1 MSASQ
6 SYIREKAKADAAKTA
21 RTRDDP
27 GTCKSLPECPECG
40 GLECLCRPRFFAGQL
55 LTEEDLNRLERYVVE
70 KNKLHNRYLHG
81 SGVVC
86 GLEVV
91 CHPCPDRVT
100 VRTGYA
106 LSPCGEDIVVCQD
119 AVVNVCELI
128 QKCRPT
134 THAPDCDP
142 YHSSGD
148 ENCQDL
154 VETWVLAI
162 CYDEKPSRGIT
173 ALRGDSGAAGC
184 SRCNCGGSSACG
196 CSCHVQGNGGKKN
209 SNGCQSTQRNPPP
222 QCEPTVTC
230 EGYSFVAYKAPPANP
245 VGATNQPK
253 GEWVKRFN
261 KCMSALTS
269 ILSAIQSDATQQ
281 QAFNWFQEFKAA
293 LLDFFRDYPTYD
305 CSYLGTLN
313 QITLEHPGPATTD
326 TPWMST
332 VFVPVANQ
340 ITAVAAEYWVHCF
353 CSTLLPP
360 CPQPVECNCVPLATV
375 KVRRSDCRIM
385 EVCNWGPRRHV
396 VTFPHLEYWLSP
408 WGSQE
413 TLSAAIAKLCCAPF
427 RERDVK
433 VPEATLSDLT
443 HNIPS
448 TRFAPNEISKN
459 PFATLL
465 SQTWLNKDRIIDAQ
479 TLMLAALGFTDENNK
494 PFANKFEFDN
504 ALPFLLLNQVVRPTL
519 EGILPSEWTELMEIL
534 ASRKAKSSREPAV
547 GEEET
552 ELASIRNTVREL
564 QKTVLDQA
572 EAIKKLGETRASNG
586 LR

>member
-1 MSASQ
+1 MSATRSDIPT
-6 SYIREKAKADAAKTA
+6 YAEAAKTA

-128 QKCRPT
+128 QKCRPA
-134 THAPDCDP
+134 THAPDCNP
-142 YHSSGD
+142 LSSSGN

-154 VETWVLAI
+154 VEPWILAI

-173 ALRGDSGAAGC
+173 ALRGSSGAACC

-196 CSCHVQGNGGKKN
+196 CSCHTQTNGGKKN
-209 SNGCQSTQRNPPP
+209 SNGCQSTPRNPPF

-230 EGYSFVAYKAPPANP
+230 EGYSFIAYKTPPANP
-245 VGATNQPK
+245 VGAINQPR

-269 ILSAIQSDATQQ
+269 IISAIQSDATQQ

-305 CSYLGTLN
+305 CSYLEKLN
-313 QITLEHPGPATTD
+313 KITLEQPGLATTD

-332 VFVPVANQ
+332 FFVPVANR

-360 CPQPVECNCVPLATV
+360 CPQPVDCNCIPLATV

-396 VTFPHLEYWLSP
+396 MTFPHLEYWLSP

-427 RERDVK
+427 QEK
-433 VPEATLSDLT
+433 VSHLPTTSFT
-443 HNIPS
+443 HSS
-448 TRFAPNEISKN
+448 TPTSLKN

-479 TLMLAALGFTDENNK
+479 TLMLAALGFADANNK

-504 ALPFLLLNQVVRPTL
+504 ALPFLLLNQAIRPTL
-519 EGILPSEWTELMEIL
+519 EGILPAEWTELMEVL
-534 ASRKAKSSREPAV
+534 AARKAAGSEEAV
-547 GEEET
+547 VNQQET
-552 ELASIRNTVREL
+552 ELVSLRNTVREL
-564 QKTVLDQA
+564 QQSVEAQA
-572 EAIKKLGETRASNG
+572 KVIDTLVKLQSSNG
-586 LR
+586 PK